1 MRLSIRAKQIAG
13 VPAVVGLVVVILSGM
28 HVTRLARVGLHE
40 SEARGELL
48 AHAIFH
54 RVRPIVTDSPDPYT
68 AIRPDP
74 GLLALLQSSIY
85 GESVTDA
92 AILDANGVIIAD
104 SDATRVGQRL
114 GARDD

>member
-13 VPAVVGLVVVILSGM
+13 VTAIVGIVVVILSAM
-28 HVTRLARVGLHE
+28 HVARLARVGLHE

-48 AHAIFH
+48 ANAIFH
-54 RVRPIVTDSPDPYT
+54 RVRQIVTNTSDTSDPYQ
-68 AIRPDP
+68 AIRTDP

-92 AILDANGVIIAD
+92 AILDADGVIVAD
-104 SDATRVGQRL
+104 SDATRV
-114 GARDD
+114 